1 VIRLLLR
8 STTIKKN
15 STIQYFASAVVQH
28 SNGSN
33 YKFAATDRIS
43 ALGIRRA
50 TIYSPNIFQYIIKIL
65 NMLPTDLSTDSDDSL
80 EQSPSKKIKL
90 SDINEQSSDR
100 DISIDKDS
108 QNSNEIEMNNYFD
121 FKDQNLNK
129 NLSSEVSDDE
139 DYNINKYEDSESEDY
154 VPISDGEFELEKY
167 VINETNSKTSDNEKS
182 NDESVKDVD
191 GDDNNYNNN
200 EKIITETY
208 TSIGI
213 DNDEVYDLLDKA
225 YVDKNKSLNE
235 HKKKTVTQDDF
246 KEYEKIVLEEVCKNH
261 FDILPENWIEAT
273 HKSGMPIYLHKK
285 TRVVSKLGDMIIPNA
300 KVETAQENIIK
311 ESLTHAELREY
322 CQSIFKFKIK
332 REKSS
337 CKMLEKDNIKTEI
350 SSTTSKN
357 TKERPSLPDST
368 KLISF
373 PVQTEDHDKRCNRR
387 REWIMNPNG
396 KSYVSILH
404 EYLQQALKTQ
414 PWYEFKELEN
424 TETPYSATV
433 VLNDVQYGVGV
444 GNSKKQAKLNAA
456 QATLDILIPEM
467 KNKIDSDIKN
477 QRDPVIFDQIKVT
490 DPRITEFCAKTTE
503 PSPYAML
510 LVCLQRNFGECEIAT
525 EYKLNN
531 RRRMLN
537 QCTMTVGKH
546 TASVACKN
554 KRDGKQKASQ
564 VILGLLHPHIDNW
577 GSLLRL
583 YGNRSIKNAKE
594 KKQEEQEITQLQ
606 SKAAVNQPNFAILN
620 KLKEEMLKIR
630 DQRKLKETNEMLG
643 LPQTMLSTT
652 CPYTIAMPSS
662 STSPK

>member
-1 VIRLLLR
+1 M
-8 STTIKKN
+8 KKLYKTKTKPNDELDNSN
-15 STIQYFASAVVQH
+15 ST
-28 SNGSN
+28 
-33 YKFAATDRIS
+33 
-43 ALGIRRA
+43 
-50 TIYSPNIFQYIIKIL
+50 
-65 NMLPTDLSTDSDDSL
+65 
-80 EQSPSKKIKL
+80 
-90 SDINEQSSDR
+90 
-100 DISIDKDS
+100 
-108 QNSNEIEMNNYFD
+108 QNN
-121 FKDQNLNK
+121 
-129 NLSSEVSDDE
+129 
-139 DYNINKYEDSESEDY
+139 
-154 VPISDGEFELEKY
+154 
-167 VINETNSKTSDNEKS
+167 VI
-182 NDESVKDVD
+182 
-191 GDDNNYNNN
+191 
-200 EKIITETY
+200 
-208 TSIGI
+208 
-213 DNDEVYDLLDKA
+213 
-225 YVDKNKSLNE
+225 
-235 HKKKTVTQDDF
+235 
-246 KEYEKIVLEEVCKNH
+246 
-261 FDILPENWIEAT
+261 
-273 HKSGMPIYLHKK
+273 
-285 TRVVSKLGDMIIPNA
+285 
-300 KVETAQENIIK
+300 
-311 ESLTHAELREY
+311 
-322 CQSIFKFKIK
+322 
-332 REKSS
+332 
-337 CKMLEKDNIKTEI
+337 
-350 SSTTSKN
+350 
-357 TKERPSLPDST
+357 ERPSLPDST

-424 TETPYSATV
+424 TDTPYSATV
-433 VLNDVQYGVGV
+433 VLNDVQYGVGL

-467 KNKIDSDIKN
+467 KNKIDSDNQK

-510 LVCLQRNFGECEIAT
+510 LVCLQRNFGECDIQT

-537 QCTMTVGKH
+537 QCTMKVGKH
-546 TASVACKN
+546 IASVACKN

-620 KLKEEMLKIR
+620 KLKEEMLKIQY
-630 DQRKLKETNEMLG
+630 QRKLKEANDLLG
-643 LPQTMLSTT
+643 MPKPLNATA

-662 STSPK
+662 PTLSATSEMTDNQ

>member
-1 VIRLLLR
+1 MSSDENNYILEDYLKKKRKIESDNILL
-8 STTIKKN
+8 TT
-15 STIQYFASAVVQH
+15 S
-28 SNGSN
+28 G
-33 YKFAATDRIS
+33 
-43 ALGIRRA
+43 
-50 TIYSPNIFQYIIKIL
+50 NI
-65 NMLPTDLSTDSDDSL
+65 NTNTENLSDSSCF
-80 EQSPSKKIKL
+80 SKKRNLCEFDKNFKL
-90 SDINEQSSDR
+90 NSHETHDDN
-100 DISIDKDS
+100 SI
-108 QNSNEIEMNNYFD
+108 F
-121 FKDQNLNK
+121 
-129 NLSSEVSDDE
+129 SEVSDTE
-139 DYNINKYEDSESEDY
+139 DQSISLNKLGESDSDYE
-154 VPISDGEFELEKY
+154 PISDGEFELEKY
-167 VINETNSKTSDNEKS
+167 DHEISGSHRFLDKCEPNDSQFHKKTNNSLKQTKNHIDTVET
-182 NDESVKDVD
+182 
-191 GDDNNYNNN
+191 
-200 EKIITETY
+200 
-208 TSIGI
+208 
-213 DNDEVYDLLDKA
+213 DEVYNLLDEALKEKIKEPNLCDTNN
-225 YVDKNKSLNE
+225 VNSN
-235 HKKKTVTQDDF
+235 DF

-285 TRVVSKLGDMIIPNA
+285 SRVVTLSRPYFLGPGNPKSHLAPLSAISCLQYKRAIQAQNNTNSNSENPTSKIGDMIIPNA
-300 KVETAQENIIK
+300 KVETAQENIVK
-311 ESLTHAELREY
+311 ESLSHEELREY
-322 CQSIFKFKIK
+322 CQSLFRFKKVK
-332 REKSS
+332 LSCVNHEEVELKS
-337 CKMLEKDNIKTEI
+337 EFD
-350 SSTTSKN
+350 KN
-357 TKERPSLPDST
+357 PVVKTKERPSLPDST

-373 PVQTEDHDKRCNRR
+373 PLQTEDNDKRCSRR

-414 PWYEFKELEN
+414 PWYEFKELDN
-424 TETPYSATV
+424 LETPYSATV
-433 VLNDVQYGVGV
+433 VLNDVQYGVGI

-467 KNKIDSDIKN
+467 KSKIDSEQKN
-477 QRDPVIFDQIKVT
+477 LSDPVIFDQIKVT

-510 LVCLQRNFGECEIAT
+510 LVCLQRNFGECDIGI

-630 DQRKLKETNEMLG
+630 YQNLELSSSNTLPKSMLV
-643 LPQTMLSTT
+643 TT
-652 CPYTIAMPSS
+652 CPYSIGMSS
-662 STSPK
+662 FSNTENENI

>member
-1 VIRLLLR
+1 
-8 STTIKKN
+8 
-15 STIQYFASAVVQH
+15 
-28 SNGSN
+28 
-33 YKFAATDRIS
+33 
-43 ALGIRRA
+43 
-50 TIYSPNIFQYIIKIL
+50 
-65 NMLPTDLSTDSDDSL
+65 MLPTDLSTDSDGSL

-108 QNSNEIEMNNYFD
+108 QNYNEVEMDNYFD
-121 FKDQNLNK
+121 LKDQNLNK

-182 NDESVKDVD
+182 NDEAVKDVD
-191 GDDNNYNNN
+191 GDDNNYNNI

-225 YVDKNKSLNE
+225 YVDKNKTLNE

-285 TRVVSKLGDMIIPNA
+285 TRVVTLSRPYFLGPGDPKSHLAPLSAISCLQYQKGLENKEIIKNEPDFQISKLGDMIIPNA

-332 REKSS
+332 KEKSS
-337 CKMLEKDNIKTEI
+337 CKILEKDNTKTEI
-350 SSTTSKN
+350 SSNALKS

-620 KLKEEMLKIR
+620 KLKQEMLKIR

-652 CPYTIAMPSS
+652 CPYTIAIPSS
-662 STSPK
+662 STSPN

>member
-1 VIRLLLR
+1 MYTVK
-8 STTIKKN
+8 TK
-15 STIQYFASAVVQH
+15 
-28 SNGSN
+28 
-33 YKFAATDRIS
+33 
-43 ALGIRRA
+43 
-50 TIYSPNIFQYIIKIL
+50 PNDEL
-65 NMLPTDLSTDSDDSL
+65 D
-80 EQSPSKKIKL
+80 
-90 SDINEQSSDR
+90 
-100 DISIDKDS
+100 
-108 QNSNEIEMNNYFD
+108 
-121 FKDQNLNK
+121 
-129 NLSSEVSDDE
+129 NLS
-139 DYNINKYEDSESEDY
+139 N
-154 VPISDGEFELEKY
+154 
-167 VINETNSKTSDNEKS
+167 TQ
-182 NDESVKDVD
+182 
-191 GDDNNYNNN
+191 NN
-200 EKIITETY
+200 
-208 TSIGI
+208 
-213 DNDEVYDLLDKA
+213 V
-225 YVDKNKSLNE
+225 
-235 HKKKTVTQDDF
+235 
-246 KEYEKIVLEEVCKNH
+246 
-261 FDILPENWIEAT
+261 
-273 HKSGMPIYLHKK
+273 
-285 TRVVSKLGDMIIPNA
+285 
-300 KVETAQENIIK
+300 
-311 ESLTHAELREY
+311 
-322 CQSIFKFKIK
+322 
-332 REKSS
+332 
-337 CKMLEKDNIKTEI
+337 
-350 SSTTSKN
+350 
-357 TKERPSLPDST
+357 KERPSLPDST

-424 TETPYSATV
+424 TDTPYSATV
-433 VLNDVQYGVGV
+433 VLNDVQYGVGL

-467 KNKIDSDIKN
+467 KNKIDSDNRK

-510 LVCLQRNFGECEIAT
+510 LVCLQRNFGECDIHT

-537 QCTMTVGKH
+537 QCTMKVGKH

-620 KLKEEMLKIR
+620 KLREEMLKIQH
-630 DQRKLKETNEMLG
+630 QRKLKEANDLLG
-643 LPQTMLSTT
+643 MPKPLNATA

-662 STSPK
+662 PTPSTSYEMTDN

>member
-1 VIRLLLR
+1 M
-8 STTIKKN
+8 S
-15 STIQYFASAVVQH
+15 
-28 SNGSN
+28 
-33 YKFAATDRIS
+33 
-43 ALGIRRA
+43 
-50 TIYSPNIFQYIIKIL
+50 
-65 NMLPTDLSTDSDDSL
+65 STDSDDSL
-80 EQSPSKKIKL
+80 EQPPRKKIKL
-90 SDINEQSSDR
+90 SVINEQSSDR
-100 DISIDKDS
+100 DISIDKDN
-108 QNSNEIEMNNYFD
+108 QNFDEIEMDNYFD
-121 FKDQNLNK
+121 LKDQNLNE
-129 NLSSEVSDDE
+129 NLSSGVSDDE

-167 VINETNSKTSDNEKS
+167 VINETNSKTSNNEKS

-191 GDDNNYNNN
+191 GDDNNYKNSK
-200 EKIITETY
+200 KINIEPY

-213 DNDEVYDLLDKA
+213 DNNEVYDLLDKA
-225 YVDKNKSLNE
+225 YRDKNKTLSE
-235 HKKKTVTQDDF
+235 HKKEAVTQDDF

-261 FDILPENWIEAT
+261 FDILPENWIEAI
-273 HKSGMPIYLHKK
+273 HKSGMPIYLHKQ
-285 TRVVSKLGDMIIPNA
+285 TRVATLSRPYFLGPGDPKSHLAPLSAISCLQYQKGLENKEIIKNEPDFQISKLGDMIIPNA
-300 KVETAQENIIK
+300 KVETVQENIIK
-311 ESLTHAELREY
+311 ESLTHAELRKY

-332 REKSS
+332 KEKSS

-350 SSTTSKN
+350 SSNTLKS

-373 PVQTEDHDKRCNRR
+373 PVQTKDHDKQCNRR
-387 REWIMNPNG
+387 REWILNPNG

-424 TETPYSATV
+424 TETPFSATV

-467 KNKIDSDIKN
+467 KNKMDSDIKN

-503 PSPYAML
+503 PSPYSML

-525 EYKLNN
+525 EYKLNI
-531 RRRMLN
+531 RQRMLN

-564 VILGLLHPHIDNW
+564 IILGLLHPHIDNW

-594 KKQEEQEITQLQ
+594 KKREELEITQLQ
-606 SKAAVNQPNFAILN
+606 SKAIANQPNFAILN

-630 DQRKLKETNEMLG
+630 DQRKLEETNEMLG
-643 LPQTMLSTT
+643 LPQTMVSTT
-652 CPYTIAMPSS
+652 CPYTIEIPSS
-662 STSPK
+662 STSSN

>member
-1 VIRLLLR
+1 
-8 STTIKKN
+8 
-15 STIQYFASAVVQH
+15 
-28 SNGSN
+28 
-33 YKFAATDRIS
+33 
-43 ALGIRRA
+43 
-50 TIYSPNIFQYIIKIL
+50 
-65 NMLPTDLSTDSDDSL
+65 MLPANRRVDSDSDESL
-80 EQSPSKKIKL
+80 DRFPRKKTKI
-90 SDINEQSSDR
+90 SDINGQSFDR
-100 DISIDKDS
+100 DISIDKSS
-108 QNSNEIEMNNYFD
+108 QNYDEIEMGHYFD
-121 FKDQNLNK
+121 HKNQNLNI
-129 NLSSEVSDDE
+129 NQTAVSSEASDDD
-139 DYNINKYEDSESEDY
+139 DYNVNKYEDSESEDY

-167 VINETNSKTSDNEKS
+167 VINETNSKIIGSEKTDGES
-182 NDESVKDVD
+182 VINVGGGADDFNNDE
-191 GDDNNYNNN
+191 
-200 EKIITETY
+200 EKLTKTY
-208 TSIGI
+208 KSIGI
-213 DNDEVYDLLDKA
+213 DNDELYDLLDKA
-225 YVDKNKSLNE
+225 YRDKHKTNSEL
-235 HKKKTVTQDDF
+235 KKKAVTPDDF

-285 TRVVSKLGDMIIPNA
+285 SRVVTLSRPYFLGPGDPKSHLAPLSAISCLQYQKGLENKEIIKNEPDFQVSKLGDMIIPNA

-311 ESLTHAELREY
+311 ESLTHEELREY
-322 CQSIFKFKIK
+322 CQSLFKFKVK
-332 REKSS
+332 EVKASS
-337 CKMLEKDNIKTEI
+337 KIPKEQNIKTEI
-350 SSTTSKN
+350 SRCTLKN

-433 VLNDVQYGVGV
+433 VLNDVQYGVGL

-510 LVCLQRNFGECEIAT
+510 LVCLQRNFGECEIGI

-537 QCTMTVGKH
+537 QCTMMVGKH

-630 DQRKLKETNEMLG
+630 DQRKLKETNETLG
-643 LPQTMLSTT
+643 LPQAMLATT
-652 CPYTIAMPSS
+652 CPYTIAIPSS
-662 STSPK
+662 STSPN

>member
-1 VIRLLLR
+1 
-8 STTIKKN
+8 
-15 STIQYFASAVVQH
+15 
-28 SNGSN
+28 
-33 YKFAATDRIS
+33 
-43 ALGIRRA
+43 
-50 TIYSPNIFQYIIKIL
+50 
-65 NMLPTDLSTDSDDSL
+65 MLPAERQVDSDSDESIDRF
-80 EQSPSKKIKL
+80 PRKKTKI
-90 SDINEQSSDR
+90 SDINEQSFDR
-100 DISIDKDS
+100 DISIDEGS
-108 QNSNEIEMNNYFD
+108 QNYDEIELDNYFD
-121 FKDQNLNK
+121 HKNLNLS
-129 NLSSEVSDDE
+129 NHQTVSSEGSDDDDD
-139 DYNINKYEDSESEDY
+139 DYNVNKYEDSESEDY

-167 VINETNSKTSDNEKS
+167 VINETNSKSSDIEKT
-182 NDESVKDVD
+182 DGESVKDGGGAND
-191 GDDNNYNNN
+191 FNND
-200 EKIITETY
+200 EERMARTHK
-208 TSIGI
+208 SIGI
-213 DNDEVYDLLDKA
+213 DNDELYDLLDKA
-225 YVDKNKSLNE
+225 YKDKNKTRSE
-235 HKKKTVTQDDF
+235 HKKKAVTQDDF

-285 TRVVSKLGDMIIPNA
+285 SRVVTLSRPYFLGPGDPKSHLAPLSAISCLQYQKGLENKEIIKNEPDFQISKLGDMIIPNA

-311 ESLTHAELREY
+311 ESLTHVELREY
-322 CQSIFKFKIK
+322 CQSLFKFKVK
-332 REKSS
+332 EVKSPS
-337 CKMLEKDNIKTEI
+337 KMPKDQSIKTEI
-350 SSTTSKN
+350 SRGTLKN

-433 VLNDVQYGVGV
+433 VLNDVQYGVGL

-510 LVCLQRNFGECEIAT
+510 LVCLQRNFGECEIGI

-537 QCTMTVGKH
+537 QCTMMVGKH

-643 LPQTMLSTT
+643 LPQTMFATT
-652 CPYTIAMPSS
+652 CPYTIAIPSS
-662 STSPK
+662 STSPN

>member
-1 VIRLLLR
+1 
-8 STTIKKN
+8 
-15 STIQYFASAVVQH
+15 
-28 SNGSN
+28 
-33 YKFAATDRIS
+33 
-43 ALGIRRA
+43 
-50 TIYSPNIFQYIIKIL
+50 
-65 NMLPTDLSTDSDDSL
+65 MLPTDLSTDSDDSL

-108 QNSNEIEMNNYFD
+108 QNSNEIEMDNYFD
-121 FKDQNLNK
+121 LKDQNLNK

-191 GDDNNYNNN
+191 GDDNNYKNN

-225 YVDKNKSLNE
+225 YVDKNKSHNE

-285 TRVVSKLGDMIIPNA
+285 TRVVTLSRPYFLGPGDPKSHLAPLSAISCLQYRKGLENKEIIKNEPDFQVSKLGDMIIPNA

>member
-1 VIRLLLR
+1 M
-8 STTIKKN
+8 
-15 STIQYFASAVVQH
+15 
-28 SNGSN
+28 
-33 YKFAATDRIS
+33 
-43 ALGIRRA
+43 
-50 TIYSPNIFQYIIKIL
+50 
-65 NMLPTDLSTDSDDSL
+65 NMLPTDLSTDSDGSL
-80 EQSPSKKIKL
+80 ELSPRKKIKL

-100 DISIDKDS
+100 DISIEKDS
-108 QNSNEIEMNNYFD
+108 QNSNEIEMDNYFD
-121 FKDQNLNK
+121 LKDQNLNK
-129 NLSSEVSDDE
+129 NLSSGVSDDE
-139 DYNINKYEDSESEDY
+139 DYNINKYEDSDSEDY
-154 VPISDGEFELEKY
+154 VPISDDEFELEKY

-182 NDESVKDVD
+182 NDESIKDVG
-191 GDDNNYNNN
+191 GDDSNYNNN
-200 EKIITETY
+200 EKKITETY

-225 YVDKNKSLNE
+225 FIDKNKTLNE

-285 TRVVSKLGDMIIPNA
+285 TRAVTLSRPYFLGPGDPKSHLAPLSAISCLQYQKGLENKEIIKNEPEFQVSKLGDMIIPNA

-332 REKSS
+332 KEKSS
-337 CKMLEKDNIKTEI
+337 CEMQKKDIKTEI
-350 SSTTSKN
+350 SCNTLKS

-373 PVQTEDHDKRCNRR
+373 PVQTEDQDKRCNRR

-537 QCTMTVGKH
+537 QCTMMVGKH
-546 TASVACKN
+546 TVSVACKN

-564 VILGLLHPHIDNW
+564 IILGLLHPHIDNW

-643 LPQTMLSTT
+643 LPQTRLSTT
-652 CPYTIAMPSS
+652 CPYTIAIPSS

>member
-1 VIRLLLR
+1 
-8 STTIKKN
+8 IK
-15 STIQYFASAVVQH
+15 F
-28 SNGSN
+28 
-33 YKFAATDRIS
+33 
-43 ALGIRRA
+43 
-50 TIYSPNIFQYIIKIL
+50 L
-65 NMLPTDLSTDSDDSL
+65 NMLPTDLSTDSDGSL
-80 EQSPSKKIKL
+80 EQTPSKKTKL

-108 QNSNEIEMNNYFD
+108 QNSNEIEIDNYFD
-121 FKDQNLNK
+121 IKDQNLNK

-182 NDESVKDVD
+182 NDESVKNVD
-191 GDDNNYNNN
+191 GDDNSYNNN

-225 YVDKNKSLNE
+225 YVDKNKTLNE
-235 HKKKTVTQDDF
+235 HEKKTVTQDDF

-285 TRVVSKLGDMIIPNA
+285 TRVVTLSRPYFLGPGDPKSHLAPLSAISCLQYRKGLENKEIIKNEPDFQVSKLGDMIIPNA

-337 CKMLEKDNIKTEI
+337 CKILEKDNTKTEI
-350 SSTTSKN
+350 SSNTLKS

-652 CPYTIAMPSS
+652 CPYTIAIPSS
-662 STSPK
+662 STSPN